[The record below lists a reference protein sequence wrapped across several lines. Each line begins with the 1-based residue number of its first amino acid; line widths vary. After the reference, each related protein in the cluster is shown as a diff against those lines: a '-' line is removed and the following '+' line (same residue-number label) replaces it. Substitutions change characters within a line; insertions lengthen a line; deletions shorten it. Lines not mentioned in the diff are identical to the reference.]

1 MTESAT
7 LDFPPIV
14 ETAQS
19 SSEIAV
25 APKSVVTI
33 KEAAVAHLRSHE
45 PTILALA
52 ERYRDVALPL
62 DTPKGLAA
70 GQAALTTERCMES
83 AIAAAAAEL
92 SLPVEAVRDVVEEG
106 VGA

>member
-14 ETAQS
+14 EPPQAPTPTA
-19 SSEIAV
+19 IAV

-33 KEAAVAHLRSHE
+33 KEAAVAHLRAHE

-52 ERYRDVALPL
+52 ERYRGVALPL

-70 GQAALTTERCMES
+70 GMGLDLGG
-83 AIAAAAAEL
+83 AIADKLAFNAARADHRPENRKAAGGK
-92 SLPVEAVRDVVEEG
+92 AF
-106 VGA
+106 